1 MTPHR
6 TAILIAL
13 ILVLNQAQA
22 ASDVDFDRD
31 IRPILSENC
40 FFCHGP
46 DEKERKAKL
55 RLDVDFSK
63 NADVLIPGRAQQS
76 EMIRRIIATDP
87 DEIMP
92 PPEAKIALTG
102 NQKELLVQ
110 WVNEGAKFGM
120 HWAFIPP
127 RKPTLPKLSPVGEQW
142 ARNGVDH
149 FIAKRL
155 GQDGLKPS
163 PAASKETLLRRASLD
178 LTGLPPTL
186 KEIDAFLADNSPK
199 AYEHAL
205 DRLLDSEHYG
215 ERMALVWLD
224 AARYADTGG
233 YQGDVQKTQ
242 WPWRD
247 WVVTAY
253 NRNLSFKDFTIQQLA
268 GDLIPDRTRDMLLA
282 SAFNRNHRIND
293 EGGIIPEEWR
303 VEYVADRVETTST
316 TWMGLT
322 VGCARCHSHKYDPIS
337 QKDFYRMFAFFNNV
351 PEKGKDGALAPEPN
365 MQVYTGGS
373 EGEHEQL
380 KTNVDEFKGREP
392 DLKKAKQKLV
402 DGWLEKEHLRI
413 AADEALKT
421 IPAPV
426 LHLPFDT
433 LEKKTYFDARERKR
447 RFTAVGR
454 RFRTVRDKRLAG
466 GAQFSQGT
474 YLRGKNPHPQG
485 AFRSDQPASWSI
497 HLNAA
502 GNDVGNVE
510 GPLVCVSEDDK
521 SKLGYQLLLE
531 DVNNKKPYRVAFRL
545 YHDRRKKNG
554 IEVVS
559 KLAVPRKKNTHVMV
573 TYDGSGKAVG
583 VSIRVNGDPIP
594 TTIELDALTETVNAK
609 SQLLVATDSEQGAR
623 SNFRDSSFTSGRIF
637 DLQIYDQA
645 LPAEQAAAVANSE
658 PINAL
663 FFGGADKRVRPYL
676 ETHFLEAVDKD
687 YQTLL
692 KKITQ
697 AETALAKFEKNSITM
712 VSIMEEMPERR
723 TTYLLSRGAYDQ
735 PDTSEELMPATF
747 TALPQLKGDYPV
759 NRLGLAKWLFQ
770 DDHPLTARVAVNR
783 YWQMHFG
790 TGLVKTAE
798 DFGSQGERPSHPKL
812 LDWLAVTFR
821 ESGWDI
827 KAIHKLILMSAT
839 YRQSSKTRP
848 ALLLHDPKNRL
859 LARGSRYRLYGQA
872 LRDQALAVSGL
883 LVRKL
888 GGKPVMPYQPTG
900 LWEEVSAK
908 GVRYRVADGDDLY
921 RRSMYTFWRRT
932 VPPPSMMNF
941 DNSAREICSVKAPK
955 TNTPLQ
961 AMNLLND
968 PQYVEAARALAER
981 MIRES
986 GGTSTSRITRGHRI
1000 VLGRKPTPEV
1010 LQILTRGQRD
1020 YYERYRRDTDAAK
1033 ALISIGK
1040 SIPSAELDSAE
1051 LAAYTAVANI
1061 LLNLDETV
1069 TKE

>member
-1 MTPHR
+1 MTPYR
-6 TAILIAL
+6 TVVSIAL
-13 ILVLNQAQA
+13 ILVLNQAPA
-22 ASDVDFDRD
+22 ASNVDFDRD

-46 DEKERKAKL
+46 DEKDRKAKL

-63 NADVLIPGRAQQS
+63 NAEVVTPGKAQQS
-76 EMIRRIIATDP
+76 ELIRRIVASGSD
-87 DEIMP
+87 DVMP

-102 NQKELLVQ
+102 RQKELLIQ
-110 WVNEGAKFGM
+110 WVNQGAKFGR
-120 HWAFIPP
+120 HWAFVTP
-127 RKPTLPKLSPVGEQW
+127 RKPTLPRLSAANERW
-142 ARNGVDH
+142 ARNGIDH
-149 FIAKRL
+149 FIAQRL
-155 GQDGLKPS
+155 EQDGLKPS
-163 PAASKETLLRRASLD
+163 PAAAKETLLRRASLD

-186 KEIDAFLADNSPK
+186 KEIDEFLADQSPK
-199 AYEHAL
+199 AYERAL
-205 DRLLDSEHYG
+205 DRLLASEHYG

-247 WVVTAY
+247 WVVKTY
-253 NRNLSFKDFTIQQLA
+253 NQNLSFKDFTIQQLA
-268 GDLIPDRTRDMLLA
+268 GDLLPERTRDMLLA
-282 SAFNRNHRIND
+282 SAFNRNHRINN

-337 QKDFYRMFAFFNNV
+337 QRDFYQMFAFFNNV
-351 PEKGKDGALAPEPN
+351 PENGKDGALAPAPN

-373 EGEHEQL
+373 EGEHQHL
-380 KTNVDEFKGREP
+380 KNKVEELKGQEP
-392 DLKKAKQKLV
+392 ALKRTKQKLV
-402 DGWLEKEHLRI
+402 DAWLAQEHARI
-413 AADEALKT
+413 AKTEVLKT
-421 IPAPV
+421 LPAPV
-426 LHLPFDT
+426 LHLPLDF
-433 LEKKTYFDARERKR
+433 LAKKTFYDARDRKR

-454 RFRTVRDKRLAG
+454 RFRAINDKRLAG

-474 YLRGKNPHPQG
+474 YLRGKNPHPMG
-485 AFRSDQPASWSI
+485 AFQSDQPASWSL

-502 GNDVGNVE
+502 GNDLGNVE

-531 DVNNKKPYRVAFRL
+531 DVNNKKPYRIAFRL

-559 KLAVPRKKNTHVMV
+559 ELAVPRKKNTHVLV
-573 TYDGSGKAVG
+573 TYDGSGKAAG
-583 VSIRVNGDPIP
+583 VAIHVNGKLIP
-594 TTIELDALTETVNAK
+594 TKIELDALTETVSAK
-609 SQLLVATDSEQGAR
+609 SQLLMATDSEQGSR

-645 LPAEQAAAVANSE
+645 LSAEQAAAVADAE
-658 PINAL
+658 PVDAM
-663 FFGGADKRVRPYL
+663 FFGGADPGVRPYL
-676 ETHFLEAVDKD
+676 ETHFLKAVDKD
-687 YQTLL
+687 YQALL
-692 KKITQ
+692 EKVTQ
-697 AETALAKFEKNSITM
+697 AEAALARFEKNSITM
-712 VSIMEEMPERR
+712 VSIMEEMPKPRS
-723 TTYLLSRGAYDQ
+723 TYLLNRGAYDQ
-735 PDTSEELMPATF
+735 PDTSEELQPATF
-747 TALPQLKGDYPV
+747 TALPKLNGEYPS

-790 TGLVKTAE
+790 IGLVKTAE
-798 DFGSQGERPSHPKL
+798 DFGSQGERPSHPQL

-827 KAIHKLILMSAT
+827 KATHKLILMSAT
-839 YRQSSKTRP
+839 YRQSSKTNP
-848 ALLLHDPKNRL
+848 ALTRHDPENRL
-859 LARGSRYRLYGQA
+859 LARGPRFRLYGQA

-888 GGKPVMPYQPTG
+888 GGAPVMPYQPAG

-908 GVRYRVADGDDLY
+908 GVKYREAMGDDLY

-981 MIRES
+981 MITE
-986 GGTSTSRITRGHRI
+986 GGDTPRSRITLGHRI
-1000 VLGRKPTPEV
+1000 VLGRKPSRAV
-1010 LQILTRGQRD
+1010 LQILAKGRGEYHR
-1020 YYERYRRDTDAAK
+1020 RYRNDMDSAK
-1033 ALISIGK
+1033 GLISIGK
-1040 SIPSAELDSAE
+1040 SKASPELNPAE